1 MHTLIKFHFKSAFK
15 TNRISTAYS
24 AFQANCRLGY
34 DLSIT
39 FGIGAMFSYQMKC
52 GATNKSNNLAT
63 NVPFCSRIGLD
74 TVLSHELPEPFS
86 NHAINYDVYGR
97 VEHNQE
103 VGKGDQAEKPRRRHE
118 RIRAHLHFAR
128 ECHFENAQEYSE
140 KKIRVMNL

>member
-1 MHTLIKFHFKSAFK
+1 MLLKLIGYQQPILLF
-15 TNRISTAYS
+15 
-24 AFQANCRLGY
+24 RLIADY

-39 FGIGAMFSYQMKC
+39 FGNGAMFSYQMKC

-103 VGKGDQAEKPRRRHE
+103 VGKGHEAEKPRRRHE
-118 RIRAHLHFAR
+118 
-128 ECHFENAQEYSE
+128 
-140 KKIRVMNL
+140 